1 MGELLSEAGE
11 APEGLLLHL
20 YNGQSPLQAARH
32 NKAHLDKVDAASE
45 QQIAAFQKCIDVLSE
60 ALRTVATSAVK
71 DANKDE
77 LAKVFAAG
85 GSLFDVNGTLPSGP
99 AKKKKK
105 KYNFFYFI
113 CDPKTS
119 SRSSRSP
126 IPPMWPS
133 SAWSATTTQPDLA
146 GRRSRAIRPSRL
158 VRCRA
163 STRPP
168 TTRRTRPSSALSSP
182 YSKSSCTLFPRCS
195 CRPTSK
201 QTASTGSSS
210 SSIFRRTTWQKWSAV
225 STASTTL
232 LSKHATSGSF
242 GTDPA

>member
-105 KYNFFYFI
+105 NIIFFILFV
-113 CDPKTS
+113 
-119 SRSSRSP
+119 
-126 IPPMWPS
+126 
-133 SAWSATTTQPDLA
+133 TQRQAHDLLA
-146 GRRSRAIRPSRL
+146 RRYRQCGPHPHGPRPRRSRI
-158 VRCRA
+158 
-163 STRPP
+163 
-168 TTRRTRPSSALSSP
+168 
-182 YSKSSCTLFPRCS
+182 
-195 CRPTSK
+195 
-201 QTASTGSSS
+201 
-210 SSIFRRTTWQKWSAV
+210 
-225 STASTTL
+225 
-232 LSKHATSGSF
+232 
-242 GTDPA
+242 